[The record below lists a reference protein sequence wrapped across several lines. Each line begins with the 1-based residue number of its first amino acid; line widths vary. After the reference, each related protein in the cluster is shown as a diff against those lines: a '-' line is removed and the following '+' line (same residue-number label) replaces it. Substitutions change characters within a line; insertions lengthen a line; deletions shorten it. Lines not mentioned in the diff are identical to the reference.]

1 MQELKKR
8 RGGPTAASKGDE
20 ARSKFIT
27 KVKEL
32 KLKDPKVESQ
42 AEAEALKNN
51 LPDHIIKKL
60 EGFFSRRRLALH
72 GGIGMQLNSSF
83 EN

>member
-42 AEAEALKNN
+42 AEAEAIKNN

-60 EGFFSRRRLALH
+60 KGFFFPAPISTPWGDRQAA
-72 GGIGMQLNSSF
+72 
-83 EN
+83 E